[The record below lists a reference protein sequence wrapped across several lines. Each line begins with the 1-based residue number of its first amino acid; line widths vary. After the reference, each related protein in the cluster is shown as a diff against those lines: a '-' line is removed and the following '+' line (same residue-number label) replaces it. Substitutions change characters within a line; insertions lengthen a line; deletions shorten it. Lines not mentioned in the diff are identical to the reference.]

1 MSSIKQEAA
10 AILMDYQDVIP
21 DQAYMDIL
29 RRLGKI
35 PNHKDP
41 KKAAELQKEIDTL
54 ETEKDEL
61 EINLM
66 DMQIQIDIHES
77 EIERLYNS
85 IDLINERLGNFY
97 IDEIVEETET
107 TVTFKKI
114 KDGEEN
120 VETRTIDILS
130 DENGINLID
139 NISIQDDSLDN
150 DSNIDWFDETLEDY
164 YKRRKNEIKEELSTL
179 QTIRKMKSV
188 NYSLNN
194 SIGHQLIFNNT
205 SKFVYCISTY
215 TNSVNN
221 EQHEKNM
228 REQQFNKNL
237 TKNSNFKNYT
247 NNIISS
253 YALM

>member
-1 MSSIKQEAA
+1 MSSVKQEVA
-10 AILMDYQDVIP
+10 AILMDYQGVIP

-29 RRLGKI
+29 RRLGNI

-107 TVTFKKI
+107 TVTFRKI
-114 KDGEEN
+114 EDGDEN

-150 DSNIDWFDETLEDY
+150 DSNMDWFDETLDDY
-164 YKRRKNEIKEELSTL
+164 YNRRKNEIKDELKTL

-188 NYSLNN
+188 NFTLNN
-194 SIGHQLIFNNT
+194 SIGHQLMFNNT
-205 SKFVYCISTY
+205 AKFVYCISTY
-215 TNSVNN
+215 THSVNN
-221 EQHEKNM
+221 EQYEKNL
-228 REQQFNKNL
+228 REQRYNKNL
-237 TKNSNFKNYT
+237 AKNNSFKSFAE
-247 NNIISS
+247 NIINS

>member
-1 MSSIKQEAA
+1 
-10 AILMDYQDVIP
+10 
-21 DQAYMDIL
+21 MDIL
-29 RRLGKI
+29 RRLGNI

-107 TVTFKKI
+107 TVTFRKI
-114 KDGEEN
+114 KDGDDKN

-130 DENGINLID
+130 DENGINSID

-150 DSNIDWFDETLEDY
+150 DPNMDWFDETLDDY
-164 YKRRKNEIKEELSTL
+164 YNRRKNEIKDELKNSAKNHKKNEISKLILLTIQLDISLCLTTL
-179 QTIRKMKSV
+179 INLCIVYQHI
-188 NYSLNN
+188 
-194 SIGHQLIFNNT
+194 LILLTMNNT
-205 SKFVYCISTY
+205 
-215 TNSVNN
+215 
-221 EQHEKNM
+221 KNL
-228 REQQFNKNL
+228 REQRYNKTL
-237 TKNSNFKNYT
+237 LKK
-247 NNIISS
+247 
-253 YALM
+253 

>member
-1 MSSIKQEAA
+1 M
-10 AILMDYQDVIP
+10 
-21 DQAYMDIL
+21 
-29 RRLGKI
+29 
-35 PNHKDP
+35 
-41 KKAAELQKEIDTL
+41 AAELQKEIDTL

-107 TVTFKKI
+107 TVTFRKI

-150 DSNIDWFDETLEDY
+150 DPNMDWFDETLDDY
-164 YKRRKNEIKEELSTL
+164 YNRRKNEIKDELKTL
-179 QTIRKMKSV
+179 KIIRKMKST
-188 NYSLNN
+188 NYTLNN
-194 SIGHQLIFNNT
+194 SIGHQLMFNNT
-205 SKFVYCISTY
+205 DKFVYCISTY
-215 TNSVNN
+215 THSVNN
-221 EQHEKNM
+221 EQYEKFE
-228 REQQFNKNL
+228 RTKVQQDSLQKIIVLKHTAYHYKFICFDVNILIINLIYIVFLFLMSDKNL
-237 TKNSNFKNYT
+237 RWV
-247 NNIISS
+247 IQ
-253 YALM
+253 L

>member
-1 MSSIKQEAA
+1 MSSFKQELA
-10 AILMDYQDVIP
+10 AILMDYQDKIP
-21 DQAYMDIL
+21 DQVYIDIL
-29 RRLGKI
+29 NRLRNI

-54 ETEKDEL
+54 ETEKNEL

-66 DMQIQIDIHES
+66 DMQIQNDIHES

-179 QTIRKMKSV
+179 QTK
-188 NYSLNN
+188 
-194 SIGHQLIFNNT
+194 
-205 SKFVYCISTY
+205 
-215 TNSVNN
+215 
-221 EQHEKNM
+221 
-228 REQQFNKNL
+228 
-237 TKNSNFKNYT
+237 
-247 NNIISS
+247 
-253 YALM
+253 